1 MSDAFGFM
9 FAFYGLLLGLAVVE
23 VASGFSRAYD
33 ERQQRKIGV
42 VAPLFGLLLLVD
54 LITFWMNAWAYRDM
68 AEVNY
73 MIAYAVA
80 VVALLYYFAATQ
92 VFPKATEKDTLDTH
106 IMEHRRVVVYCVLAS
121 NLMTQIPPA
130 ISAVTTPWPLSTAVL
145 WGALNLIYY
154 ALLLTAA
161 FATSKRVVSV
171 VVAIAV
177 VYILTA
183 TAIFAE

>member
-130 ISAVTTPWPLSTAVL
+130 ISAVTTPWPLSTVVL
-145 WGALNLIYY
+145 WGTLNLIYY

>member
-1 MSDAFGFM
+1 MSEAFGFM

-33 ERQQRKIGV
+33 ERQQRRIGI

-54 LITFWMNAWAYRDM
+54 LITFWMNAWAYREM
-68 AEVNY
+68 ADVNY

-92 VFPKATEKDTLDTH
+92 VFPKATEKDTLDSH
-106 IMEHRRVVVYCVLAS
+106 IMEHRRVVVFCVLGS

-130 ISAVTTPWPLSTAVL
+130 ISAITTPWPLPDFAL
-145 WGALNLIYY
+145 WITLNLIYY
-154 ALLLTAA
+154 GLLIAAA
-161 FATSKRVVSV
+161 FAKSKTVVIT
-171 VVAIAV
+171 VVAMAI
-177 VYILTA
+177 VYVLGA
-183 TAIFAE
+183 TAIFAG

>member
-33 ERQQRKIGV
+33 ERQQRKIGI

-73 MIAYAVA
+73 IIAYAVA

-92 VFPKATEKDTLDTH
+92 VFPKATEKDTLDNH
-106 IMEHRRVVVYCVLAS
+106 IMEHRRVVVFCVLGS

-130 ISAVTTPWPLSTAVL
+130 ISAVTTPWPLSTFAL
-145 WGALNLIYY
+145 WITLNSVYY

-161 FATSKRVVSV
+161 FAKSKRVVTIV
-171 VVAIAV
+171 VGVAV
-177 VYILTA
+177 LYVLTA
-183 TAIFAE
+183 TALFAG